1 MLFNYFLI
9 IFYNK
14 MSSDFPLDSSNP
26 VITINQAI
34 LSFKINKQKIS
45 SQLNSALDNTL
56 IPISQNEVL
65 ITNITSSF
73 VAYRTRITRK
83 KYYAVEP
90 THLVI
95 PPNKNIKVKIIFY
108 FNPKE
113 KFPPE
118 GHKFRFEGIIIP
130 NNMKNKDAKEIFDEL
145 SANKK
150 EVKGNSIRKVVEF
163 IYDNN
168 YDFDFSSIENF
179 KDDLSRSSNSIISSK
194 ESIYSNALSKST
206 ERRSKLALKSN
217 KKTKLR
223 TIKENET
230 LDPEKLKEECERLQI
245 EYDKNVKEFNSLKE
259 KINIFTNKNKFRY
272 VVPDVQSSRLSNKNL
287 AILFGISFFLGF
299 YLTK

>member
-1 MLFNYFLI
+1 
-9 IFYNK
+9 

-26 VITINQAI
+26 VITVNQAI

-45 SQLNSALDNTL
+45 SQLNSAQDNIL

-65 ITNITSSF
+65 IANITSSF

-95 PPNKNIKVKIIFY
+95 PPNKNINVKIIFY

-113 KFPPE
+113 RFPPE

-145 SANKK
+145 SADKK

-223 TIKENET
+223 ATKENET

-259 KINIFTNKNKFRY
+259 KINVFTNKNKFRY

>member
-1 MLFNYFLI
+1 
-9 IFYNK
+9 
-14 MSSDFPLDSSNP
+14 MSSDFLLDSSNP

-45 SQLNSALDNTL
+45 SQLNSFPDNKL

-168 YDFDFSSIENF
+168 YDFDFSSIENI
-179 KDDLSRSSNSIISSK
+179 KDDLSRSSNSINSIISSK

-223 TIKENET
+223 AIKENEN
-230 LDPEKLKEECERLQI
+230 LDPEKLKEEYERLQI
-245 EYDKNVKEFNSLKE
+245 EYDKNVKEFNSIKE
-259 KINIFTNKNKFRY
+259 KINIFTSKNKFRY

-287 AILFGISFFLGF
+287 AILFGIAFFLGF